1 MRPYVTAAFLALVAF
16 LCSVAYAADG
26 PVTVDNIGAYW
37 AQFVI
42 LVCMGASYCARKYA
56 PQGHF
61 FHTDFGALALNA
73 FVLVCSGI
81 AAGVQAHGLSVG
93 AILQSVL
100 ATAVNAGMLSNPSV
114 PSGTTA
120 PMAMKKQVGSI
131 RTEILAALAIV
142 GLIACGGAQVWKTC
156 ELGKLPQIAQTV
168 IPTVV
173 QDLGGVDQS
182 TAIAQVETA
191 GIGLLPG
198 QISCVVQAIIAD
210 VEAKAA
216 KIKGQLSPV
225 QENIV
230 NNGKAFLK
238 VHPAVACGE
247 PPPIIH
253 AAIEIATDRSM
264 LADAPRGTL

>member
-1 MRPYVTAAFLALVAF
+1 MRSYITAAFLALAAF

-26 PVTVDNIGAYW
+26 PVTVENLSVYW
-37 AQFVI
+37 AQLVI

-120 PMAMKKQVGSI
+120 PMAMKKQTGSI
-131 RTEILAALAIV
+131 RTEILAALAFV
-142 GLIACGGAQVWKTC
+142 SLVACAGAQVWKTC
-156 ELGKLPQIAQTV
+156 ELGQLPQISQTV

-182 TAIAQVETA
+182 TAIAQVESA
-191 GIGLLPG
+191 GTSLLPG
-198 QISCVVQAIIAD
+198 QLACVVQAIIAD

-216 KIKGQLSPV
+216 KIKGQLGPV

-230 NNGKAFLK
+230 NNGKAFLAK
-238 VHPAVACGE
+238 HPALACGE
-247 PPPIIH
+247 PPAIIR
-253 AAIEIATDRSM
+253 AAIEVATDRSM
-264 LADAPRGTL
+264 LADSPRGVL